1 MGGTPFPIPNR
12 AVKPHS
18 ADGTRK
24 GRVGRRQDNVIYSK
38 GRLGR
43 GVFLSLK
50 MFDIRDHYARIK
62 CQSLIDRGKGCSQL
76 FNNQFEGNSNE

>member
-38 GRLGR
+38 RRLER
-43 GVFLSLK
+43 GVFCWHICSFSSIIK
-50 MFDIRDHYARIK
+50 DINQRIF
-62 CQSLIDRGKGCSQL
+62 L
-76 FNNQFEGNSNE
+76 